1 MTQNK
6 FSRPTISTADKE
18 KKAEEFIGF
27 MDKVADEKT
36 KERTTE
42 KEDTHLFSFR
52 IPISLF
58 DDMKEISA
66 LSRISLNSICL
77 DAIRSCVKK
86 KLKELK
92 EDE

>member
-6 FSRPTISTADKE
+6 FSRPTISAAEKE
-18 KKAEEFIGF
+18 KKAVEFLGF
-27 MDKVADEKT
+27 MDKGGNEKT

-42 KEDTHLFSFR
+42 KEITHLFSFR

-66 LSRISLNSICL
+66 LSGISLNAVCL
-77 DAIRSCVKK
+77 EAIRLCIKK

-92 EDE
+92 EED